1 MQFAPTCSC
10 KNIFAFFSKNLRN
23 FRLRAILQ
31 SKKGCFCMKIALLGC
46 GVVGGGVLDICNKR
60 SDTELEYVLVRR
72 PRPELGD
79 KAVSDIDTILNDAS
93 VDTVVE
99 VMGGLHPAYEYVTQ
113 AMKSGK
119 NVVTANK
126 HLVAHRKHRWRPSCP

>member
-1 MQFAPTCSC
+1 
-10 KNIFAFFSKNLRN
+10 
-23 FRLRAILQ
+23 
-31 SKKGCFCMKIALLGC
+31 MKIALLGC

-119 NVVTANK
+119 NVVTD
-126 HLVAHRKHRWRPSCP
+126 RKSVV